1 MPEYSTIY
9 ITLAIL
15 MPLPDFSQLFENKA
29 LLSALSAV
37 GGGLIGNL
45 IAVLRSRVKTMEYTV
60 HHDRVGFSAD
70 DQVFGAIR
78 VTWQNH
84 DVTNLFSSRVT
95 LENQT
100 GKDFTNIKV
109 KVYTGDTLLLGE
121 RTEIPGTTYILKW
134 TDDFQQ
140 QLRVLPGDVPSEQQF
155 NTYNHSREYVVPV
168 LNRGQRVVMTYLTTV
183 PAGGQGPA
191 IWLDM
196 LHEGV
201 KVQHRQVVPQ
211 VHGVPI
217 RLAIS
222 VGLVVCVA
230 VLAVASVAFTEP
242 WAAAAVCMTFGLF
255 AQSIG
260 AFVYR
265 GLRLLKALVVR

>member
-1 MPEYSTIY
+1 
-9 ITLAIL
+9 
-15 MPLPDFSQLFENKA
+15 MPLPDLAQLIESKA
-29 LLSALSAV
+29 LLSALSAI

-45 IAVLRSRVKTMEYTV
+45 IAVLRSRVKSMEYTV

-100 GKDFTNIKV
+100 GKDFTNIKI
-109 KVYTGDTLLLGE
+109 KVYTSETLLLGE

-134 TDDFQQ
+134 TPDFQQ
-140 QLRVLPGDVPSEQQF
+140 QLHVAPGNAPSAQQF

-183 PAGGQGPA
+183 PAAGQGPA
-191 IWLDM
+191 VWLDM

-201 KVQHRQVVPQ
+201 KVQHRQVVPR

-222 VGLVVCVA
+222 IGLVVCVA
-230 VLAVASVAFTEP
+230 VLAIASIAFTEP
-242 WAAAAVCMTFGLF
+242 WAAAAVCMFFGLF

>member
-1 MPEYSTIY
+1 MN
-9 ITLAIL
+9 
-15 MPLPDFSQLFENKA
+15 LPDLSQLIESKT

-37 GGGLIGNL
+37 GGGLVGNL
-45 IAVLRSRVKTMEYTV
+45 IAVLRSRVKTLEYTV

-70 DQVFGAIR
+70 DQVFGSIR
-78 VTWQNH
+78 ITWQNH

-140 QLRVLPGDVPSEQQF
+140 QLRVPPGETPSEQQF
-155 NTYNHSREYVVPV
+155 TTYNHSREYTVPV

-183 PAGGQGPA
+183 PAGGQGPFV
-191 IWLDM
+191 WLDM
-196 LHEGV
+196 LHEGA
-201 KVQHRQVVPQ
+201 KVQHRQVVPE

-217 RLAIS
+217 RLALS
-222 VGLVVCVA
+222 VGLVVCILS
-230 VLAVASVAFTEP
+230 LAVASAVLAEP
-242 WAAAAVCMTFGLF
+242 WAAAVVCMTFGLF